1 MVMTPLD
8 QLHTP
13 RLLLQRMVAGDLDD
27 LTRLHVD
34 PHVMATMGGTR
45 TPEATAEWLDR
56 QRGHWQRCGFG
67 LWVTRER
74 ATGAF
79 AGRGGLHH
87 VEIDGRDE
95 IELGY
100 CFRAEFWGRGLATEL
115 ARESVRVAFEVLKL
129 PDIVCFTL
137 PTNLASQR
145 VMQKAGFRYERD
157 IVYRDLP
164 HVFYRLNAD
173 QWQPS

>member
-1 MVMTPLD
+1 MNPLD

-13 RLLLQRMVAGDLDD
+13 RLLLQRMGAGDLDD

-34 PHVMATMGGTR
+34 AHVMATMGGTR

-56 QRGHWQRCGFG
+56 QLGHWQRCGFG
-67 LWVTRER
+67 LWVARER

-87 VEIDGRDE
+87 VQINGRDE
-95 IELGY
+95 VEVGY

-115 ARESVRVAFEVLKL
+115 ARESVRAAFEVLKL
-129 PDIVCFTL
+129 PDIVCFAL
-137 PTNLASQR
+137 PTNRASQR

-164 HVFYRLNAD
+164 HVFYRLSAE
-173 QWQPS
+173 QWQAS